1 LVDLI
6 YFNKPVG
13 GIIPAVQILKE
24 IVRKK
29 KCDICKLVGFASR
42 FPNVTTR
49 KRIGITL
56 EQLGIER
63 SILKPLIKSVEKTA
77 ISSLSDSR
85 KGTLNATW
93 RILSGDPR
101 KQG

>member
-1 LVDLI
+1 MVDLI

-13 GIIPAVQILKE
+13 GIAPAVQILKE
-24 IVRKK
+24 IVQKK
-29 KCDICKLVGFASR
+29 KCDIRKLVEFTSR

-49 KRIGITL
+49 KRIGMTL

-63 SILKPLIKSVEKTA
+63 SVLKPLIKSVEKTA
-77 ISSLSDSR
+77 ISSLTGSR
-85 KGTLNATW
+85 KGALNTTW